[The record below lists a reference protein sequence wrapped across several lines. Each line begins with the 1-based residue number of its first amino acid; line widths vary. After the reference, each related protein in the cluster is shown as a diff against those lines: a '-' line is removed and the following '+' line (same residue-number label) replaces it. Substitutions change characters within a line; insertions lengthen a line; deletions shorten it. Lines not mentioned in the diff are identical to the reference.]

1 MLAIEQKLCAERLLG
16 ALGEPS
22 SSSSSSDGSSDGSE
36 GGGGGSDGEGE
47 VVAWMQEGLARADA
61 AALDALL
68 LRWVSRRVVSLG
80 CTMCGSGDRCC

>member
-1 MLAIEQKLCAERLLG
+1 MAPGSNLHLMLAIEQKLCAERLLG

-22 SSSSSSDGSSDGSE
+22 SSSSSSSSDE

-61 AALDALL
+61 AALDALF
-68 LRWVSRRVVSLG
+68 LRWVSRRVGS
-80 CTMCGSGDRCC
+80 CT